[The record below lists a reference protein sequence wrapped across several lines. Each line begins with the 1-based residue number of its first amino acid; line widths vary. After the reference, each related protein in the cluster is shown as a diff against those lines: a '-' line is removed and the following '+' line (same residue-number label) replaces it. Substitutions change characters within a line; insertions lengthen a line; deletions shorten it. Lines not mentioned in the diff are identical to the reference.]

1 VAELAAVSPGHF
13 RVLEIPILSGR
24 NFTDS
29 DDDKALPVAIV
40 DQTLARQYWP
50 NENPIGKRV
59 KSGPIQSTNPWLNI
73 IGVVGDVKTDS
84 LELQEAPHIYLS
96 DFQAPAYNS
105 VIYLRTAGD
114 PGTLGDAIRPEVE
127 AVDPNVPVYAVRTME
142 DVIARSMAERR
153 FALQILGFFA
163 GVALL
168 LAAIG
173 IYGVMAYTFSQRR
186 HEIGIRMAL
195 GAQPR
200 DILRMALSE
209 GMTLVAVGLGSGLVG
224 ALILTRFLHS
234 MLFAVSPNDPL
245 TFVAL
250 PALLAAVALLACFVP
265 ARRATQVDPLV
276 ALRDG

>member
-1 VAELAAVSPGHF
+1 MLDRTPRSP
-13 RVLEIPILSGR
+13 V
-24 NFTDS
+24 
-29 DDDKALPVAIV
+29 
-40 DQTLARQYWP
+40 WP

-73 IGVVGDVKTDS
+73 IGVVGNVKTDS
-84 LELQEAPHIYLS
+84 LELEEAPHIYLS

-127 AVDPNVPVYAVRTME
+127 AVDPNVPVYADRTME
-142 DVIARSMAERR
+142 DVIARSMAEHR

-186 HEIGIRMAL
+186 HEIGIRMDSAPSP
-195 GAQPR
+195 A
-200 DILRMALSE
+200 
-209 GMTLVAVGLGSGLVG
+209 T
-224 ALILTRFLHS
+224 
-234 MLFAVSPNDPL
+234 LFAWL
-245 TFVAL
+245 
-250 PALLAAVALLACFVP
+250 
-265 ARRATQVDPLV
+265 
-276 ALRDG
+276 